1 MALGNTLWKI
11 KQGFGKDIEPTV
23 VWTGNG
29 YHIYLPL
36 QPLTIPLE
44 SDPMF
49 STFQNPS
56 KEFLKF
62 AVLYLADGKSDPNN
76 KPTFASSLVRIPR
89 SFNVKRLEDGRGL
102 EESKVSILQKWN
114 GIGPKMPLEMLTDF
128 KGYLVSLKIQKLEE
142 EQRQQQ
148 HYHSSSSS
156 RHRRHHYANHRCKTT
171 FPWIEKLLQTPIR
184 EVENPR

>member
-1 MALGNTLWKI
+1 
-11 KQGFGKDIEPTV
+11 
-23 VWTGNG
+23 
-29 YHIYLPL
+29 
-36 QPLTIPLE
+36 
-44 SDPMF
+44 MF

-89 SFNVKRLEDGRGL
+89 SFNAKRLEAGRRL

-128 KGYLVSLKIQKLEE
+128 KGHLVSLKIQKLEE
-142 EQRQQQ
+142 EQ
-148 HYHSSSSS
+148 
-156 RHRRHHYANHRCKTT
+156 
-171 FPWIEKLLQTPIR
+171 E
-184 EVENPR
+184 